1 MGGLQSKISHA
12 EGGDRAEGNPQRKM
26 TLEEVRLMRDL
37 FNRMGVKGQMN
48 KGQLGEV
55 LEALGADSTPP
66 DVLFELFDI
75 NNDGSVMVKEFI
87 ECLSVLL
94 YGSPEDTRKFLFN
107 FYDKNGDGHIDRD
120 ELVRTFELLR
130 AVGSGYAPQDSVE
143 DTHELAEK
151 ALRMHDFDMSG
162 GIDFTEFEHM
172 IKTNETT
179 LKWMSSLSDST
190 RSGFTSLRTQNE
202 DRLVMLELER
212 LLDDEGDEAEGEG
225 NLLRRATSEFR
236 LSIRGSK
243 SENMAQD
250 VSSPVTESGMSSSF
264 SMNEIITRNA
274 LRHQDSIGKF
284 RVPHESL
291 QFGKILGS
299 GAHAV
304 VYEGEWLNLPVAI
317 KVVKEETRSRL
328 ASFEEQGENAGDQFE
343 DLLNSFENE
352 LKVLGDLRH
361 PNIMLYMGAV
371 VEPGKP
377 LCIVTELMSGG
388 SLFSL
393 LQKEDSPV
401 ARMDTAGRLKIMLEI
416 CRGVLYLHSRE
427 PPILHRDLKSENVL
441 IDTATGRAVVGD
453 FGLSSRLAAD
463 ETFVETGTA
472 VTMAPEVIDGEA
484 YMEAADVYSLSIIM
498 WEVLTGRVPYVDM
511 PATAILVKVSMDG
524 LRPEFLSEDQE
535 KISPNMKEMMM
546 QMWQEDPSSR
556 PSIADCV
563 ARIIKELEVL
573 KSG

>member
-1 MGGLQSKISHA
+1 MGGLQSKALRA
-12 EGGDRAEGNPQRKM
+12 ESADRAEGNPQRKM

-37 FNRMGVKGQMN
+37 FNRLGVKGQMN
-48 KGQLGEV
+48 REQLGEV
-55 LEALGADSTPP
+55 LEALGADSAPP

-75 NNDGSVMVKEFI
+75 DNDGSVKVKEFI
-87 ECLSVLL
+87 ECLSVIL

-107 FYDKNGDGHIDRD
+107 FYDKNGDGHIDRE

-130 AVGSGYAPQDSVE
+130 AVGIGYAAQNSAE
-143 DTHELAEK
+143 DTHELAER
-151 ALRMHDFDMSG
+151 ALEMHDFDMSG

-179 LKWMSSLSDST
+179 LKWMGSLTDST
-190 RSGFTSLRTQNE
+190 RSGLTSLRARNE

-212 LLDDEGDEAEGEG
+212 LLDDEGDQAEGDG
-225 NLLRRATSEFR
+225 NLARRATSEFR
-236 LSIRGSK
+236 LSVRGSNPE
-243 SENMAQD
+243 SIAQV

-317 KVVKEETRSRL
+317 KVVKEETRSKL
-328 ASFEEQGENAGDQFE
+328 ASSEAQGENAGNQFE

-371 VEPGKP
+371 IEPGKP

-393 LQKEDSPV
+393 LQTENSPV
-401 ARMDTAGRLKIMLEI
+401 ARMDTPGRLKIMLEI

-463 ETFVETGTA
+463 VRWNGS
-472 VTMAPEVIDGEA
+472 APITH
-484 YMEAADVYSLSIIM
+484 MEGFSAL
-498 WEVLTGRVPYVDM
+498 L
-511 PATAILVKVSMDG
+511 LVV
-524 LRPEFLSEDQE
+524 
-535 KISPNMKEMMM
+535 
-546 QMWQEDPSSR
+546 
-556 PSIADCV
+556 C
-563 ARIIKELEVL
+563 
-573 KSG
+573 